1 MNQRESL
8 EWPYPVDYE
17 KENETSTDVLVL
29 GGGIAGSHAA
39 INAARKGARVIIVD
53 KGATKR
59 SGQGGTGVDHW
70 QLACTN
76 PCCKVTS
83 EEMTKL
89 IVEGL
94 GQYDCG
100 LKRYIQ
106 CKESYDTLLDV
117 EKMGVKVRD
126 TDDEFKGADFRD
138 DETKLLFAYDYDNK
152 YTIRVCGHNMK
163 PALYNELNKLGITIY
178 DRVMVTGLLTEGGR
192 QGSKV
197 VGATGVNVRTGEF
210 YIFKAKAIVL
220 CMPGAKRL
228 WDFTE
233 PQGFGSNFHEPTNT
247 GDGYAI
253 AWSAGA
259 EFTMME
265 ESMPIDGNLGYI
277 PYGVGNAHNT
287 WHGCPIVDAN
297 GKEIPWVDRDGR
309 QITFEQRFQ
318 PALGQKVFIEGG
330 GIGNTVNHYQSLP
343 PRPDPNLP
351 EYIKKGDFVLPLYA
365 DLSSMPEHERRAI
378 FGLMVGNEGKTRFS
392 VYDLYTKAGFD
403 PDKDMLQVPVFSPEG
418 YKHPAVWW
426 QYPSASLPWNRIY
439 GGGLIVDWELKTSIE
454 GLYAAGNAAFGF
466 GEHAAAATT
475 GRYAGRKAAQCVF
488 TAPDPV
494 VDRNQ
499 VDNQKARVYAPIKR
513 QRGIR
518 WKELNA
524 GISRVMQDFCGKS
537 RNESTLKI
545 GLKLLA
551 EIREG
556 ELSTAYAPNPHEL
569 MHILEC
575 SSLLNVGEIVTH
587 SSLARKASSA
597 FLNFYRLDYP
607 EIDPKEWNKF
617 ITIKLADNEIKVG
630 ELPLNYYLL
639 PPYAR
644 SYEENYEHF
653 VKEVN

>member
-17 KENETSTDVLVL
+17 KENEISTDVLVL

-220 CMPGAKRL
+220 CMPGAKRVI
-228 WDFTE
+228 FMSQ
-233 PQGFGSNFHEPTNT
+233 PIQVT
-247 GDGYAI
+247 G
-253 AWSAGA
+253 
-259 EFTMME
+259 
-265 ESMPIDGNLGYI
+265 MP
-277 PYGVGNAHNT
+277 
-287 WHGCPIVDAN
+287 
-297 GKEIPWVDRDGR
+297 
-309 QITFEQRFQ
+309 
-318 PALGQKVFIEGG
+318 
-330 GIGNTVNHYQSLP
+330 
-343 PRPDPNLP
+343 
-351 EYIKKGDFVLPLYA
+351 
-365 DLSSMPEHERRAI
+365 
-378 FGLMVGNEGKTRFS
+378 
-392 VYDLYTKAGFD
+392 
-403 PDKDMLQVPVFSPEG
+403 
-418 YKHPAVWW
+418 
-426 QYPSASLPWNRIY
+426 
-439 GGGLIVDWELKTSIE
+439 
-454 GLYAAGNAAFGF
+454 
-466 GEHAAAATT
+466 
-475 GRYAGRKAAQCVF
+475 
-488 TAPDPV
+488 
-494 VDRNQ
+494 
-499 VDNQKARVYAPIKR
+499 
-513 QRGIR
+513 
-518 WKELNA
+518 
-524 GISRVMQDFCGKS
+524 
-537 RNESTLKI
+537 
-545 GLKLLA
+545 
-551 EIREG
+551 
-556 ELSTAYAPNPHEL
+556 
-569 MHILEC
+569 
-575 SSLLNVGEIVTH
+575 
-587 SSLARKASSA
+587 
-597 FLNFYRLDYP
+597 
-607 EIDPKEWNKF
+607 
-617 ITIKLADNEIKVG
+617 
-630 ELPLNYYLL
+630 
-639 PPYAR
+639 
-644 SYEENYEHF
+644 
-653 VKEVN
+653 